1 MNLCITKCIEL
12 IKVTMLIDIFYIL
25 ELFFR
30 DNIKIVFYQVPIL
43 RVKMYLKLAS
53 QKPNSVASMTRK
65 QFSAELA

>member
-1 MNLCITKCIEL
+1 
-12 IKVTMLIDIFYIL
+12 MLIDIFYIL